1 MKNKYINEITKD
13 FDSYNN
19 LHHYMFYDEEDI
31 ANKELP
37 IQTEKYTVGYVALNN
52 RNNIFCVSVDTNL
65 SIKYT
70 DEFEKY
76 VSDKYMDL
84 PYDFKGDELDE
95 YTS

>member
-1 MKNKYINEITKD
+1 MRNKYTNEITKD
-13 FDSYNN
+13 FDEYNG

-31 ANKELP
+31 RDKELP
-37 IQTEKYTVGYVALNN
+37 IMTDKYKVGYVALNN
-52 RNNIFCVSVDTNL
+52 SNKIFSVSVDTNL

-84 PYDFKGDELDE
+84 PYKFRKDVKL
-95 YTS
+95 